1 MPYAGSSGE
10 TRAALVANVGPNVLL
25 HGANPKHGRHRH
37 LAGPKPKL
45 AHSPL
50 QAREHVFPLRR
61 LSLKCWWQRLCG
73 LCRAVYSPGQRATR
87 RPGQNR
93 AKDGAAAGSQPLAS
107 LARRIMVLL
116 DQPMYVKPEKKKR
129 EVKRE
134 DGRGAALSCA
144 RVEGRGQ
151 KQGGDSRCFPQAQAL
166 VIGLAHLGA
175 SQLFVPRLS
184 VGQTVETAGP
194 AGEGIP
200 TLMLAH
206 THLHDVQQPQKLSRP
221 HERAGGRS
229 VDV

>member
-1 MPYAGSSGE
+1 MHRQVLSHMPYAGSSGE

-151 KQGGDSRCFPQAQAL
+151 KQGGDSRCFPHAQAL
-166 VIGLAHLGA
+166 FIELARLGA
-175 SQLFVPRLS
+175 SASGRLWKRQAQQEKAS
-184 VGQTVETAGP
+184 QRSCLPTRTFMMSSSRRSCRGPMSAP
-194 AGEGIP
+194 AG
-200 TLMLAH
+200 A
-206 THLHDVQQPQKLSRP
+206 V
-221 HERAGGRS
+221 
-229 VDV
+229 

>member
-1 MPYAGSSGE
+1 MHRQVLSHMPYAGSSGE

-134 DGRGAALSCA
+134 DGRGAAMSCA
-144 RVEGRGQ
+144 RGEGAETRWRLTLFSTCSG
-151 KQGGDSRCFPQAQAL
+151 AL
-166 VIGLAHLGA
+166 HRARPPWCLG
-175 SQLFVPRLS
+175 
-184 VGQTVETAGP
+184 VGQTVEKAGP

-206 THLHDVQQPQKLSRP
+206 THLHDVQQPQEAVAAQWAR
-221 HERAGGRS
+221 RQAQ
-229 VDV
+229 